1 MDTKVFI
8 SHQKRDREEAKK
20 IADYFRSVGIP
31 VYFDEYDRD
40 LQRAT
45 QGGNSKEIVKA
56 IEKGIQSSSH
66 MLCIISKN
74 TLYSQWVPF
83 EVGYGYDKTDL
94 ATLTLKGIKSSD
106 LPDYIKVAPIIRD
119 IYDLNKFVENKF
131 QKKYILESKNFSN
144 YKSILHPLHDIM
156 DPIIT

>member
-1 MDTKVFI
+1 MNKRVFI

-20 IADYFRSVGIP
+20 IADYLERIGIP

-45 QGGNSKEIVKA
+45 QSGNSKEIVKA
-56 IEKGIQSSSH
+56 IEKGILSSSH

-74 TLYSQWVPF
+74 TLYSKWVPF

-94 ATLTLKGIKSSD
+94 ATLTLKGINNSE

-119 IYDLNKFVENKF
+119 IYDLNKFIENKF
-131 QKKYILESKNFSN
+131 QKKSILETRNFSE
-144 YKSILHPLHDIM
+144 YKSYSHPLSNVM
-156 DPIIT
+156 DAIIE